1 MKIEDYIVVFDDALT
16 PQFCDDMVALF
27 EKEKDRVVRNND
39 LMKFSE
45 INILTC
51 NAFDAVKSEFIEK
64 MVKCQLA
71 YKNQVKAYI
80 WPEKPLYEAPRIK
93 KYEKEKGFFDWHV
106 DAADVDTSK
115 RLLVMF
121 WYLNDVESGGETL
134 FVVNEEFLRVA
145 PKKGRVVCF
154 PPNFMFPHKGA
165 VPHSGPKYVISSYVQ
180 HVANDGFQ
188 VYKKDGK
195 YSTPGW

>member
-16 PQFCDDMVALF
+16 PEFCDEMIALY
-27 EKEKDRVVRNND
+27 EKAKYRIERNND

-51 NAFDAVKSEFIEK
+51 NSFDPVKSEFVEK

-80 WPEKPLYEAPRIK
+80 WPEKPLYETPRIK
-93 KYEKEKGFFDWHV
+93 KYEQGEGFFDWHI
-106 DAADVDTSK
+106 DAADVDTAK

-121 WYLNDVESGGETL
+121 WYLNDVEEGGETL
-134 FVVNEEFLRVA
+134 FVINEEILRVA

-165 VPHSGPKYVISSYVQ
+165 MPKSGPKYVISSYVQ
-180 HVANDGFQ
+180 HVSNEPD
-188 VYKKDGK
+188 
-195 YSTPGW
+195 PE